1 MHLWLLLVLLAP
13 EPDLAAVVDLPTA
26 RERRTVA
33 LGLARREDVTLEALL
48 AAMRRFAPRGAPQ
61 AGTTNETVP
70 LPGAETDI
78 TIHVPESYRAGQ
90 PAGLILA
97 LHGAGGHGPQEAYR
111 WRAVA
116 EELGYLVVAPT
127 EAGENRGYG
136 FTPEE
141 RAATLAALRW
151 ARRHFDVDENRIHL
165 SGASRGGH
173 LTWDLGL
180 RHPDRWA
187 SLSPMIGGP
196 RLEPSRGHNNLRFLE
211 NVAHVPIRDLQGE
224 ADDKRLLFNLHL
236 AFFKLEK
243 LGAKDAQLV
252 TFPDLGHSY
261 RFEAVEW
268 KAFLGGAR
276 REPAPVR
283 VVRLCADAREGRA
296 YWVEI
301 LKTKRPVK
309 EAVVPQVK
317 AAVWNAMNDGARR
330 RFLAA
335 EAERRTA
342 RLEVEMVEPGVF
354 LAKSTHVGSFR
365 LLLGAEMFDP
375 ARPVSLTWNGRA
387 KKRRLKPSKR
397 VLLRDFAERFDR
409 TFLPVAEFKVP

>member
-1 MHLWLLLVLLAP
+1 VHIWLLLVLLAP
-13 EPDLAAVVDLPTA
+13 EPDLAAVVDLPTPK
-26 RERRTVA
+26 ERRA
-33 LGLARREDVTLEALL
+33 AAFGLARREDVTLEGLL
-48 AAMRRFAPRGAPQ
+48 AAMRAFAPRGAPQ
-61 AGTTNETVP
+61 AGTTNQTVP
-70 LPGAETDI
+70 LLGVETDI
-78 TIHVPESYRAGQ
+78 TIHVPESHRHTQ

-116 EELGYLVVAPT
+116 EELGYLIVAPT

-136 FTPEE
+136 FTPDE

-151 ARRHFDVDENRIHL
+151 ARRHLDVDENRIHL
-165 SGASRGGH
+165 SGASRSGH

-196 RLEPSRGHNNLRFLE
+196 RLEPSRGKNNLRFLE
-211 NVAHVPIRDLQGE
+211 NVAHLPIRDLQGE
-224 ADDKRLLFNLHL
+224 GDDKRLLFNLRL

-243 LGAKDAQLV
+243 LGATNAKLL

-268 KAFLGGAR
+268 KAFLARAR
-276 REPAPVR
+276 REPAPAR

-301 LKTKRPVK
+301 SKTKRPVK
-309 EAVVPQVK
+309 EALVPQVK
-317 AAVWNAMNDGARR
+317 AAEWNAMDDGARR

-342 RLEVEMVEPGVF
+342 RLEVKMVESGVF
-354 LAKSTHVGSFR
+354 LAESTHVGSFR
-365 LLLGAEMFDP
+365 LLLSAEMFDP
-375 ARPVSLTWNGRA
+375 GQPVRVTWNGRTRQR
-387 KKRRLKPSKR
+387 KLKASKR
-397 VLLRDFAERFDR
+397 VLLQDFAERFDR
-409 TFLPVAEFKVP
+409 TFLPVAEFKIP

>member
-13 EPDLAAVVDLPTA
+13 EPDVAAVVDLPTA
-26 RERRTVA
+26 KERRVA
-33 LGLARREDVTLEALL
+33 ALELARREDVTLDGLL
-48 AAMRRFAPRGAPQ
+48 AAMRAFAPRGAPQ
-61 AGTTNETVP
+61 VGTANETVP
-70 LPGAETDI
+70 VLGVETEI
-78 TIHVPESYRAGQ
+78 TIHIPESYRAAQ

-116 EELGYLVVAPT
+116 DELGYLVVAPT

-136 FTPEE
+136 FTEKE

-151 ARRHFDVDENRIHL
+151 ARRYLNVDENRIHL
-165 SGASRGGH
+165 TGASRGGH

-196 RLEPSRGHNNLRFLE
+196 RLDPSRGHNNLRFLE
-211 NVAHVPIRDLQGE
+211 NVAHLPIRDLQGE
-224 ADDKRLLFNLHL
+224 GDDKRLLFNLRL

-243 LGAKDAQLV
+243 LGARDAQLL
-252 TFPDLGHSY
+252 TFPELGHSY

-268 KAFLGGAR
+268 KAFLTGAR
-276 REPAPVR
+276 RAPAPAR
-283 VVRLCADAREGRA
+283 VVRLCADAREGHA

-301 LKTKRPVK
+301 SKTKRPVK
-309 EAVVPQVK
+309 EAIVPQVK
-317 AAVWNAMNDGARR
+317 AAVWNAIDDGARR

-342 RLEVEMVEPGVF
+342 RLEVRMVEPGVF
-354 LAKSTHVGSFR
+354 VAESTHVGSFR
-365 LLLGAEMFDP
+365 LLLSPEMFHPD
-375 ARPVSLTWNGRA
+375 RPVKVTWNGRA
-387 KKRRLKPSKR
+387 RQRRLKPSKR
-397 VLLRDFAERFDR
+397 VLLLDFAERFDR
-409 TFLPVAEFKVP
+409 TFLPIAEFKVP